1 MSDAKSRSRDF
12 AELGTSARGAVI
24 SEADEALV
32 EGGVPQG
39 GEQKAI
45 VDVEA
50 LHVVA
55 FRPGHN
61 VRSAEQPGLG
71 RRRRPARAHIQQ
83 RLLPLENSWAD
94 ALDDQTLGLGGAR
107 QAGGLGVEAVSCAPA
122 NHRRQAVRIAPS
134 PRRGSPPG
142 RHF

>member
-1 MSDAKSRSRDF
+1 MQREIGAMCILKAPKWGYCIKAKSGSRDC

-39 GEQKAI
+39 GEQKAV
-45 VDVEA
+45 VDVEP
-50 LHVVA
+50 LRVVA

-71 RRRRPARAHIQQ
+71 DAGERAAPAPIIHQSVAKHV
-83 RLLPLENSWAD
+83 LAD
-94 ALDDQTLGLGGAR
+94 ALND
-107 QAGGLGVEAVSCAPA
+107 
-122 NHRRQAVRIAPS
+122 
-134 PRRGSPPG
+134 
-142 RHF
+142 

>member
-1 MSDAKSRSRDF
+1 MRILKAPKRWCRVNAKSRSRDF

-32 EGGVPQG
+32 EGGIPQG

-71 RRRRPARAHIQQ
+71 DAGERAAPAPVVHQRVAKHI
-83 RLLPLENSWAD
+83 LAD
-94 ALDDQTLGLGGAR
+94 ALDDETLCLGGSR
-107 QAGGLGVEAVSCAPA
+107 QHGGLGMKARE
-122 NHRRQAVRIAPS
+122 R
-134 PRRGSPPG
+134 
-142 RHF
+142 